1 MGEGIEKKDGGHRG
15 SRAEGEG
22 LRHCL
27 RGWTPLV
34 PTASTTHL
42 DGQTHR
48 RQDKIGMEGGI
59 SIKHVKSWLRS

>member
-27 RGWTPLV
+27 GGWTSVV

-42 DGQTHR
+42 DG
-48 RQDKIGMEGGI
+48 
-59 SIKHVKSWLRS
+59 